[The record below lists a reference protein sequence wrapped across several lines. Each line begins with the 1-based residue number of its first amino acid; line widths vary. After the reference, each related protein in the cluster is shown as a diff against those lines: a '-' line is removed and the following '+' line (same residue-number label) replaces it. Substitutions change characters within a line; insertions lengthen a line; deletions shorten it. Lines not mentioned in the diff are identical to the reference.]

1 MEDLV
6 ETLTRGNVAEVKV
19 LLASIALG
27 LAVYQLFLIT
37 VGYGKLKLGFLDAAP
52 AATAHRAAGDTIA
65 LVMVAIGVMCLS
77 EYGFEE
83 GGAHP
88 IFASAL
94 LGVLALKVSV
104 VRRDFGLGRFL
115 PVLGISVFLLLAL
128 TWATSAGDFLGEG
141 S

>member
-1 MEDLV
+1 MDDLV
-6 ETLTRGNVAEVKV
+6 ETITRGNVAEVKV

-27 LAVYQLFLIT
+27 LAVYQLFLIA
-37 VGYGKLKLGFLDAAP
+37 VAYGKLRHGFLDAPP

-77 EYGFEE
+77 EYGFDE

-88 IFASAL
+88 ILASAL
-94 LGVLALKVSV
+94 LAVLATKIAV

-115 PVLGISVFLLLAL
+115 PLLGISVFLLLAM
-128 TWATSAGDFLGEG
+128 TWATSAGGFLGGE